1 MYILLLLV
9 IHWYTSLF
17 FQTIYL
23 HRYSSHNMFKL
34 PFWLDRVFY
43 FCTFLTQ
50 GASFLNPKVYAVMH
64 LEHHKHSDTE
74 EDPHSPI
81 FSKDAFRMMTKTY
94 KHYLNILE
102 NIDSYNLKIK
112 DWKSLDKFADSW
124 ITRIIFGFI
133 YFQIYT
139 LLVTDSWQ
147 YIFLPIHFIIGPIQ
161 GAIVN
166 WCGHKYGYRNF
177 KLSDNSKNTLP
188 IDFLLMGELY
198 QNNHHQYPQNLN
210 FKSKW
215 YEIDFGYLMLLPLL
229 LIIPSKK

>member
-17 FQTIYL
+17 FQTVYL

-43 FCTFLTQ
+43 FLTFLTQ

-74 EDPHSPI
+74 SDPHSPL
-81 FSKDAFRMMTKTY
+81 FSKDVFRMMTKTY

-112 DWKSLDKFADSW
+112 DWKSLDNFADSW

-139 LLVTDSWQ
+139 QLVTETWQ

-177 KLSDNSKNTLP
+177 NLSDNSKNTLP

-215 YEIDFGYLMLLPLL
+215 YEIDFGYLLLLPVLVF
-229 LIIPSKK
+229 IPTKK